1 MEDENDLLSTNKFI
15 STPKTEDTPP
25 ELNEEY
31 KKFYRTSIAASS
43 SGTSRTSLEEVTD
56 PNNVMNTNKFV
67 VQPSYNHAQS
77 IHSARSNLS
86 RHSNI
91 SNASDAKDIIQ
102 RFKKE
107 VKTYVSV
114 DSRDRNKVLY
124 PKPSNFKIFL
134 GKTFYNVKT
143 IRLAS
148 IEFPNTNA
156 VINSTNNIIA
166 WRNYEDI
173 VDDII
178 DTVTKTYPVYSV
190 ELRIGSYIST
200 TLSNEITNKL
210 ASLKRRNKVGDF
222 HFFTVDLD
230 IDTDIVTFTSLIL
243 TQLPNNPLSVT
254 TGLGIVSVNAP
265 NHGYKTGDS
274 VYLTGVKNLAGLT
287 SSVLSGFHEITVI
300 NANTFQF
307 EVNVKAGETAI
318 GGGNTVKSGRS
329 APFQLLFGE
338 YPHTVA
344 PNIGFPLE
352 NSAQRIDTFVKS
364 IENLYQVKIITA
376 SPHGLV
382 RAAVINTVLTINGST
397 TSPNIDGNRVITN
410 IVDANTIL
418 VSVNAPINFN
428 VFSTGQVTY
437 NGATPLDVLSF
448 SNNETDTVLLT
459 TFSPHNYKISD
470 IGDTVTLYDTS
481 TVPSFNGDNTI
492 IGTLS
497 DTTLILPGSVLDGGS
512 SNVSVIGAGGSMARH
527 QPLTTKT
534 VNIANII
541 PGVITTIVCDAA
553 HTLKVGD
560 KIRINNILTLPSITD
575 RNAGIHE
582 VYSIPSSTSFTINFK
597 TTSFDPISIDN
608 GTAFVGTRIVTV
620 SFPYHGFNTI
630 VSIANSGAGVVQIIT
645 QLPHNL
651 TTGDKIRI
659 SSSNCIP
666 SIDDGGYEVTVVSSD
681 TFTIEFVPALS
692 APGTFGVLGMS
703 NDFYLYGATELGGL
717 TVADLTAT
725 LHSVR
730 EILDQHT
737 FTFNADNYAS
747 SSDKGGGTNV
757 FVSSYRHGFSGT
769 QNNTKNSL
777 LNRSINLEGENYAFL
792 CCPQLATMMNTGPVK
807 DIFARITLDQS
818 PGSMVFAFLS
828 NPKEFETVPLDKL
841 SELEFS
847 VLNWNNTLFDFNDL
861 DYSFVLEIT
870 EVVDTTTGFNISSRR
885 GVGSNQ

>member
-1 MEDENDLLSTNKFI
+1 MEDENDLLSTHKFI
-15 STPKTEDTPP
+15 STPKVEDTPA

-31 KKFYRTSIAASS
+31 KNFYRSSVVSVGS
-43 SGTSRTSLEEVTD
+43 SGRGVSFEEIND
-56 PNNVMNTNKFV
+56 PNSVLNNFA
-67 VQPSYNHAQS
+67 QPSSNS
-77 IHSARSNLS
+77 IRSSRPLSNLS

-91 SNASDAKDIIQ
+91 SNVSDAKDIIQ
-102 RFKKE
+102 RYKKE

-114 DSRDRNKVLY
+114 DSRDRDKLLF
-124 PKPSNFKIFL
+124 PKPSHFKIFL

-156 VINSTNNIIA
+156 VINSTNNRIA

-173 VDDII
+173 EDDII

-200 TLSNEITNKL
+200 TLQNEIASKL
-210 ASLKRRNKVGDF
+210 ASLKRKNKVGDF
-222 HFFTVDLD
+222 HYFTVELD
-230 IDTDIVTFTSLIL
+230 VDTDIVTITSLVL

-254 TGLGIVSVNAP
+254 TGLGLITVNAP
-265 NHGYKTGDS
+265 NHGYASGER
-274 VYLTGVKNLAGLT
+274 VYISGVKNLAGLT
-287 SSVLSGFHEITVI
+287 SSVLGGFHEVTVI
-300 NANTFQF
+300 NANTFQY

-338 YPHTVA
+338 YSNTVA

-364 IENLYQVKIITA
+364 IENLYQVQIVTVQ
-376 SPHGLV
+376 PHGLT
-382 RAAVINTVLTINGST
+382 RSPSIINTVLAINGST

-410 IVDANTIL
+410 IVDTNTIL
-418 VSVNAPINFN
+418 VSVNAPLNFN
-428 VFSTGQVTY
+428 VFSNGQVIY
-437 NGATPLDVLSF
+437 NGGTPLDILSI
-448 SNNETDTVLLT
+448 SNYETNTVLLT
-459 TFSPHNYKISD
+459 TFSPHNYSLTD
-470 IGDTVTLYDTS
+470 VGDTVTLYDTL

-492 IGTLS
+492 FGTLS

-512 SNVSVIGAGGSMARH
+512 SNVSVVGTGGSMPRH

-534 VNIANII
+534 LNIVNII
-541 PGVITTIVCDAA
+541 PGVITTIVCHTA
-553 HTLKVGD
+553 HTLKIGD
-560 KIRINNILTLPSITD
+560 KIKINNILTLPSVVD
-575 RNAGIHE
+575 KNSGIFE

-597 TTSFDPISIDN
+597 TTSFDPVNIDN
-608 GTAFVGTRIVTV
+608 GTAFIGTRIITV

-630 VSIANSGAGVVQIIT
+630 VSITNSGAGVVQIIT

-651 TTGDKIRI
+651 TTGNKIRI

-681 TFTIEFVPALS
+681 TFTIQYVPALS
-692 APGTFGVLGMS
+692 APGTFGILGMS
-703 NDFYLYGATELGGL
+703 NNFYLYGSTELGGL
-717 TVADLTAT
+717 SVVDLTST

-730 EILDQHT
+730 EILDKHT

-747 SSDKGGGTNV
+747 STAKGGGSNV
-757 FVSSYRHGFSGT
+757 YISSYKHGFSGT
-769 QNNTKNSL
+769 QTNTKNSL

-792 CCPQLATMMNTGPVK
+792 CCPQLATMMNTGSVK

-818 PGSMVFAFLS
+818 PGSMVFTFLS

-847 VLNWNNTLFDFNDL
+847 VLNWNNTQFDFNDL

-885 GVGSNQ
+885 GVGSNE